1 MLPSISDRIVRADK
15 LCPRYCVERQPLFAR
30 IGEQANSALGG
41 SN

>member
-1 MLPSISDRIVRADK
+1 MLPSISDQIVCADE

-30 IGEQANSALGG
+30 VGEQSNSALGG